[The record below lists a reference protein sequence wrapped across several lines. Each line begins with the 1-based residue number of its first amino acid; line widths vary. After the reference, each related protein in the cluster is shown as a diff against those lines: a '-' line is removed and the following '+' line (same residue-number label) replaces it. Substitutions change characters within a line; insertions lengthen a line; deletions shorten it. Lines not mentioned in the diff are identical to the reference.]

1 MKRLASILLLIG
13 VLGFVAGLPLAM
25 LPGCATRQQ
34 TAEAAS
40 YNSIRASD
48 VAVEAAIRAW
58 SVRFADREARNEV
71 TRNTDP
77 GGYLQRQ
84 SDLLREHGRVVA
96 LHGAYSDA
104 VRATVNAWVAA
115 KQAGLP
121 APIEPPTTPE
131 IDTLRAQLQ
140 AISK

>member
-58 SVRFADREARNEV
+58 SVRFADREARNEA

-115 KQAGLP
+115 KQAGKP
-121 APIEPPTTPE
+121 APIEPLQGPDVTA
-131 IDTLRAQLQ
+131 LKFQLEE
-140 AISK
+140 ATK

>member
-13 VLGFVAGLPLAM
+13 ALGFVAGLPLAM
-25 LPGCATRQQ
+25 LPGCAARQQ
-34 TAEAAS
+34 TAEVAS

-48 VAVEAAIRAW
+48 AAVEAAIRAW
-58 SVRFADREARNEV
+58 SVRFADREARNEA
-71 TRNTDP
+71 TRSTDP

-115 KQAGLP
+115 KQAGKP
-121 APIEPPTTPE
+121 APIEPLQGPDVTA
-131 IDTLRAQLQ
+131 LKFQLEE
-140 AISK
+140 ATK